1 MTRTVNIE
9 QKKRLSY
16 SLQEYINT
24 TNEFCGG
31 NVVNDRRLRF
41 RMTPDGIEE
50 LEPLIPWEKLTYYGD
65 MNMGA
70 TICAVSF
77 VLKLPQF
84 YMRCISGNNHY

>member
-1 MTRTVNIE
+1 
-9 QKKRLSY
+9 
-16 SLQEYINT
+16 
-24 TNEFCGG
+24 
-31 NVVNDRRLRF
+31 
-41 RMTPDGIEE
+41 MTPDGGIEKM
-50 LEPLIPWEKLTYYGD
+50 EPLIPWEDLTYYGD